1 MLWARTARASR
12 AAVAKRT
19 LPPTACYWI
28 AAALEN
34 CLSAGCSVEQ
44 RQDMSKG
51 KQLREGL
58 KGACSGEETGN
69 YRGPQLLATLNAT
82 CKTTENDCL
91 ERRNSI
97 RPGLPPHA
105 AYG

>member
-34 CLSAGCSVEQ
+34 CFSAGCSVEQ

-58 KGACSGEETGN
+58 IGACSTLTGLRKCCSSSSRNQRQTPLLRGNQGLWLGEVQQHHIRT
-69 YRGPQLLATLNAT
+69 LLH
-82 CKTTENDCL
+82 
-91 ERRNSI
+91 SF
-97 RPGLPPHA
+97 
-105 AYG
+105 